1 MPTCLLGID
10 VSTTAT
16 KALLMDEQG
25 RVIAVDATEY
35 PFETPRPLW
44 SEQDPGLFW
53 NGTVRS
59 IRKVLEQS
67 QVDPAHIA
75 AVGRTGQM
83 HGLTLLDAR
92 GDPLRPCIMWND
104 QRMAAECATISERV
118 GKERVLQPTGNPVVP
133 GFSASKIL
141 WVRKNEPAVYRRVAH
156 LLLPKDYARYRLT
169 NEFVS
174 DVSDS
179 SGTALF
185 DVAKRQWSDE
195 MLQAL
200 EIPRTWLPEVT
211 ESPVVSAKI
220 SAGAANATGLIEGTP
235 VVGGGGDQAAQAV
248 GTGIV
253 HEGIASVTLGT
264 SGVLFAQSDTF
275 RVGNCSAY

>member
-1 MPTCLLGID
+1 
-10 VSTTAT
+10 
-16 KALLMDEQG
+16 
-25 RVIAVDATEY
+25 
-35 PFETPRPLW
+35 
-44 SEQDPGLFW
+44 
-53 NGTVRS
+53 
-59 IRKVLEQS
+59 
-67 QVDPAHIA
+67 
-75 AVGRTGQM
+75 
-83 HGLTLLDAR
+83 
-92 GDPLRPCIMWND
+92 
-104 QRMAAECATISERV
+104 
-118 GKERVLQPTGNPVVP
+118 
-133 GFSASKIL
+133 
-141 WVRKNEPAVYRRVAH
+141 
-156 LLLPKDYARYRLT
+156 
-169 NEFVS
+169 
-174 DVSDS
+174 
-179 SGTALF
+179 
-185 DVAKRQWSDE
+185 

>member
-1 MPTCLLGID
+1 
-10 VSTTAT
+10 
-16 KALLMDEQG
+16 
-25 RVIAVDATEY
+25 
-35 PFETPRPLW
+35 
-44 SEQDPGLFW
+44 
-53 NGTVRS
+53 
-59 IRKVLEQS
+59 
-67 QVDPAHIA
+67 
-75 AVGRTGQM
+75 
-83 HGLTLLDAR
+83 
-92 GDPLRPCIMWND
+92 
-104 QRMAAECATISERV
+104 
-118 GKERVLQPTGNPVVP
+118 
-133 GFSASKIL
+133 
-141 WVRKNEPAVYRRVAH
+141 
-156 LLLPKDYARYRLT
+156 LPKDYARYRLT

-185 DVAKRQWSDE
+185 DVGKRQWSDE

-211 ESPVVSAKI
+211 ESAVVSAKI